1 MHHMEDNSREAMVGK
16 LEAVLA
22 AFTPALRGAGV
33 AALDKDGTAW
43 VNDPADPDGVR
54 PERVEELLGR
64 LLPPDAAL
72 DADFREADIDYMG
85 VVSYEPSS
93 DTVLCSS
100 GGTLRA
106 MSRTECLLESY
117 TDRMPRRHGLQG
129 CAIRGADDV
138 EDQNECLEVYLRHGG
153 SMDAVEEAVL
163 EVRTEAVE
171 QAVGA
176 VYAAEGPADL
186 ADRLNELQETLI
198 ECELRILGVGD
209 YVQPDMLPFEPP
221 VRYGSRELRDAD
233 LVAVWSDGRAV
244 KDTPDGYRETTV
256 EAELGPR
263 RSAFAK
269 AVASALDDRS
279 ARATERGPA
288 AAGTAET
295 PQQGRKSGGLKL

>member
-1 MHHMEDNSREAMVGK
+1 MTVADMQQLEINAVEK
-16 LEAVLA
+16 LRVTLA
-22 AFTPALRGAGV
+22 AFTPALAAAGV
-33 AALDKDGTAW
+33 NSVDGDGTAW

-64 LLPPDAAL
+64 LLPPEAAL
-72 DADFREADIDYMG
+72 DLDFREADIEYMG

-117 TDRMPRRHGLQG
+117 SDR
-129 CAIRGADDV
+129 IRGADNV
-138 EDQNECLEVYLRHGG
+138 EDLNEHLEVYLRHGG
-153 SMDAVEEAVL
+153 SMDAVEESVQA
-163 EVRTEAVE
+163 VRTEAVE

-186 ADRLNELQETLI
+186 AGRLNDLQETLI
-198 ECELRILGVGD
+198 ECELRMHRRAPAELGSILGVGD
-209 YVQPDMLPFEPP
+209 YVQPDMLPFEAP
-221 VRYGSRELRDAD
+221 VRYGMQELRDAD

-263 RSAFAK
+263 RNTFAR
-269 AVASALDDRS
+269 AVASALADRT
-279 ARATERGPA
+279 ARSTEHGPA
-288 AAGTAET
+288 AAGPAET
-295 PQQGRKSGGLKL
+295 PQGRKSGGLKL